1 MNGRVRVIRVA
12 YLMSDSRVITDNIFL
27 AHYYHVNY
35 HVKFKQNVIS
45 DMFFSFGWGVV
56 WNVLSTRVNLMAIY
70 NGDSVQFHVD
80 QFDVHSNV
88 QSA

>member
-27 AHYYHVNY
+27 AHHYHVNY

-45 DMFFSFGWGVV
+45 DMFFLLGGAWYGTCYQLV
-56 WNVLSTRVNLMAIY
+56 
-70 NGDSVQFHVD
+70 
-80 QFDVHSNV
+80 
-88 QSA
+88 